1 MSDFK
6 NLKTWQKAHK
16 MALET
21 HRVACKIRGSGHSG
35 VRKQMIDAALSVPT
49 NIVESRGQ
57 ITHREECRYLRM
69 AVNSSTELEYH
80 LLTAAEMELI
90 TSAERDTLTAK
101 LVEVRKMLYGLI
113 RSLNKRDGLDNS
125 PS

>member
-6 NLKTWQKAHK
+6 DLKTWQKAHK

-49 NIVESRGQ
+49 NIEESSGTDHPSRR
-57 ITHREECRYLRM
+57 IRYL
-69 AVNSSTELEYH
+69 AWPLILHGVGDH
-80 LLTAAEMELI
+80 LLTAAEMKLI
-90 TSAERDTLTAK
+90 TSPEAEMLTAK
-101 LVEVRKMLYGLI
+101 LVEIEKMLYGLI
-113 RSLNKRDGLDNS
+113 RSLNKRDGLDKS

>member
-1 MSDFK
+1 M
-6 NLKTWQKAHK
+6 
-16 MALET
+16 
-21 HRVACKIRGSGHSG
+21 RV
-35 VRKQMIDAALSVPT
+35 
-49 NIVESRGQ
+49 
-57 ITHREECRYLRM
+57 

-90 TSAERDTLTAK
+90 TSPEAEMLTAK